1 MIINWCCN
9 IFNRSALNNAIFGCS
24 FKGCKSWFN
33 TNELLADHCLTDHDC
48 DHLGCTT
55 KCKNQVA
62 LKEHKKDKHG
72 LHCEVTCFGMWQ
84 YTFNMVILFNT
95 CVIGQTY
102 QLVRH
107 VDTEAFKCPHCSHTS
122 TTIRL
127 IQRHCKDHVTNST
140 AKHVA
145 NRYHPYSNDQ
155 PPDNAQTI
163 VDTPNTGQDQND
175 MDIDSELFNLIFPL
189 MYAIEFYK
197 MVRLGW

>member
-1 MIINWCCN
+1 
-9 IFNRSALNNAIFGCS
+9 
-24 FKGCKSWFN
+24 
-33 TNELLADHCLTDHDC
+33 
-48 DHLGCTT
+48 
-55 KCKNQVA
+55 
-62 LKEHKKDKHG
+62 
-72 LHCEVTCFGMWQ
+72 
-84 YTFNMVILFNT
+84 MVILFNT

-197 MVRLGW
+197 MLQPMPPLRRLICIQLPFWMPSISKSICCSRFSSVCFAVQPGLHLHFLDIAKMNIRT